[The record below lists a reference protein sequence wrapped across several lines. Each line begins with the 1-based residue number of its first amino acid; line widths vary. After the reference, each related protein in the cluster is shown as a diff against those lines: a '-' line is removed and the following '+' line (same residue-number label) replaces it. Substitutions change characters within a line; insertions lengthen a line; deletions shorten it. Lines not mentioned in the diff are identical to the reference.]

1 MLYTVDILDRM
12 KDKLGSY
19 YKTAQALGVHP
30 NRVNELRKKGGTLTD
45 EQGLKAAE
53 ILGLPQEAVILSL
66 HAERALNSPA
76 FDLLRSIAEDYS
88 PKIAYLGMAILA
100 TIAPALGNLPTI
112 AAA

>member
-30 NRVNELRKKGGTLTD
+30 NRVNELRKRGGTLTD

-53 ILGLPQEAVILSL
+53 ILGLPREAVILSL

-76 FDLLRSIAEDYS
+76 FDLLRSLAEDYT
-88 PKIAYLGMAILA
+88 PKMMTATSGLALAILA
-100 TIAPALGNLPTI
+100 IFDNLTQVPIA
-112 AAA
+112 